1 MAVIFSKGS
10 HPSSTPI
17 MVSALSAVTSTVP
30 RVRWGGVSQAL
41 FPVTQNVTTSG
52 DSSTKGVMSLKCG
65 CCRARE
71 IQVYVT
77 GVPVKKRALCVQR
90 KNLTLGGQAG
100 WYIYIY
106 LQAYHLSTWEAEA
119 EQLRI

>member
-90 KNLTLGGQAG
+90 KKSHIRWPGRVV
-100 WYIYIY
+100 YIYISTG
-106 LQAYHLSTWEAEA
+106 LSSQHLGG
-119 EQLRI
+119 